1 MLMHPNTLGI
11 TSRHQGSTRRS
22 THRRS
27 HRKAGEFTPLG
38 RQPVDIGS
46 LDRFGTKTTQ
56 ITISLVI
63 DKDQD
68 EVGFGSM
75 GDMSSQKDTAQNRA
89 AQQAMKKR
97 LHYDRWYLNRWIAPI
112 LTSMPTRCKCTSFT
126 NPRTFLGTR
135 KREPRAIWIAS
146 DSAPL
151 WIPQVNASA
160 YLVHGI

>member
-1 MLMHPNTLGI
+1 MVRNGMLLRIQPLFGLRKQHMLMHPNTLGI

-75 GDMSSQKDTAQNRA
+75 GDMRSQKDTAQNRA
-89 AQQAMKKR
+89 AQQTK
-97 LHYDRWYLNRWIAPI
+97 N
-112 LTSMPTRCKCTSFT
+112 
-126 NPRTFLGTR
+126 
-135 KREPRAIWIAS
+135 
-146 DSAPL
+146 
-151 WIPQVNASA
+151 
-160 YLVHGI
+160 